1 MPCMWVPYAISVLN
15 MSGHLQRNF
24 QKMFTRFNPKNQ
36 SHITYYDL
44 NFYVPYSRIFT
55 KSYNKKHKSQQNIS
69 FFYSVA
75 LKLLP
80 NGHFSNFKKKHQ
92 QGNSTM

>member
-1 MPCMWVPYAISVLN
+1 MPYMWVPYAISVKT
-15 MSGHLQRNF
+15 QRNF

-44 NFYVPYSRIFT
+44 NFYVLYSRIFT

>member
-1 MPCMWVPYAISVLN
+1 MPYMWVPYAISVKT
-15 MSGHLQRNF
+15 QRNF

-36 SHITYYDL
+36 SHITYYDI
-44 NFYVPYSRIFT
+44 NFYVLYSRIFT